1 MPIKN
6 YLTAEEK
13 QELQKQL
20 KFHEHPDIRERILIL
35 LLRNDGKTQQ
45 EIADF
50 LGCSLRKV
58 AYWCT
63 HGDPSNLDSLIDE
76 RMKGN
81 YHKVTEQYID
91 LLLETIEKDPQEL
104 GYEFGRWTAERI
116 AVYLEQE
123 TGIRLSGSQVRRT
136 LKAKKYVFL
145 WAKYSLEEK
154 QDPEKRKLFKAKLD
168 EYLRITKETPDKLQV
183 WFWDE
188 CGFSLRVIRRKLWT
202 KKGSRK
208 KVSGVRKKGR
218 VNVMGGVRF
227 SDKKRLVD
235 FLPKGTGENFYKVLK
250 EFYEEVKYEWAGDG
264 KEINDFEK
272 EGPKIVI
279 ILDNASIHKKEE
291 FVETIRTEM
300 PNLELEFLPAY
311 SPDYNLIELV
321 WHSAKEYISGRLFK
335 SIEELEA
342 LVNKLLNEGELIIK
356 WDRKLKNKGNAV
368 NAF

>member
-63 HGDPSNLDSLIDE
+63 HGDPSNLGSLIDE

-123 TGIRLSGSQVRRT
+123 TGIRLSGS
-136 LKAKKYVFL
+136 
-145 WAKYSLEEK
+145 
-154 QDPEKRKLFKAKLD
+154 
-168 EYLRITKETPDKLQV
+168 
-183 WFWDE
+183 
-188 CGFSLRVIRRKLWT
+188 
-202 KKGSRK
+202 
-208 KVSGVRKKGR
+208 
-218 VNVMGGVRF
+218 
-227 SDKKRLVD
+227 
-235 FLPKGTGENFYKVLK
+235 
-250 EFYEEVKYEWAGDG
+250 
-264 KEINDFEK
+264 
-272 EGPKIVI
+272 
-279 ILDNASIHKKEE
+279 
-291 FVETIRTEM
+291 
-300 PNLELEFLPAY
+300 
-311 SPDYNLIELV
+311 
-321 WHSAKEYISGRLFK
+321 
-335 SIEELEA
+335 
-342 LVNKLLNEGELIIK
+342 
-356 WDRKLKNKGNAV
+356 
-368 NAF
+368 